1 MDTVKAQAAMSQ
13 LESAAAA
20 EKAARLERERELAKV
35 KIDSKDV
42 KLIMEGACLIYV
54 SLRTG
59 MRRDSCI

>member
-1 MDTVKAQAAMSQ
+1 MDTAKAQAAMSQ

-42 KLIMEGACLIYV
+42 KLIMEGEYACAPE
-54 SLRTG
+54 
-59 MRRDSCI
+59 